1 MIFLRRQLVLVG
13 NDQESYQVEH
23 RVTSQNYCLYGS
35 TFARSTQCV
44 GCFPYSGLS
53 KWFKRFIRTYQM
65 CNVHRPNFVFSWQQ
79 ERTMAHLATY
89 SLTFH
94 PSYER
99 YCFVSKVKKY
109 QSSITEDQKRKV
121 ICFCECRLIPALVME
136 TLLKSFHLE
145 GWPRYFQFEPL
156 TSVWFCFASLL
167 FVYRGL
173 STLTCMPLFFVKP
186 KKYFSLQNGFQ
197 GFTFMLSGLLFVPL
211 LGRFL
216 QMGWRM
222 KMLQLTI
229 CLVECQVKLF
239 QKEQQH

>member
-1 MIFLRRQLVLVG
+1 
-13 NDQESYQVEH
+13 
-23 RVTSQNYCLYGS
+23 
-35 TFARSTQCV
+35 
-44 GCFPYSGLS
+44 
-53 KWFKRFIRTYQM
+53 M

-121 ICFCECRLIPALVME
+121 ICFCESRLIPTLATE

-145 GWPRYFQFEPL
+145 GWPRYFRFEPL

-167 FVYRGL
+167 FVYQRL

-186 KKYFSLQNGFQ
+186 KKYFCCKMIFRDLPSCWAGSSLSLSLAGLCKWAPFNG
-197 GFTFMLSGLLFVPL
+197 V
-211 LGRFL
+211 
-216 QMGWRM
+216 

>member
-1 MIFLRRQLVLVG
+1 
-13 NDQESYQVEH
+13 
-23 RVTSQNYCLYGS
+23 
-35 TFARSTQCV
+35 
-44 GCFPYSGLS
+44 
-53 KWFKRFIRTYQM
+53 M

-121 ICFCECRLIPALVME
+121 ICFCKSRLIPALVTE

-145 GWPRYFQFEPL
+145 GWPRYLQSDPL
-156 TSVWFCFASLL
+156 TLFDSVLLLCCLFTKGCPLWRVCPCFLSSQRNIFVAKWFSGIYLHVERAPLCPSPWQVFA
-167 FVYRGL
+167 
-173 STLTCMPLFFVKP
+173 
-186 KKYFSLQNGFQ
+186 NG
-197 GFTFMLSGLLFVPL
+197 V
-211 LGRFL
+211 
-216 QMGWRM
+216 